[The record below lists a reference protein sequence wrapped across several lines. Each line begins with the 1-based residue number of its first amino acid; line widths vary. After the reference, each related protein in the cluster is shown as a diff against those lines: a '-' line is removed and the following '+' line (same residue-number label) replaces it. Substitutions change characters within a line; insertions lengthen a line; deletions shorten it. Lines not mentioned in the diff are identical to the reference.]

1 MRLGA
6 LVAVLT
12 NTLSASSAPVSA
24 ASPAV
29 TFELVDAEPVSVRV
43 SVLKLSTPF
52 AKGSSPPCAFATP
65 IFEGLLEKAK
75 PLTVATDA
83 YRLCIAQTRAPFTK
97 VDFGPPIYVA
107 HVAGMAPL
115 RMLVRSRA
123 NADGVPP
130 TPRMWMAPLT
140 LAVLGNDAI
149 GVRVAAGTTGPCN
162 ASGNTPLFSGVLA
175 PGVPRTLVTDASCVC
190 IEQTFAPFL
199 SAGWTPATIQCRPTY
214 CLGKNCA
221 MSIDTF
227 ELALPSAAP

>member
-6 LVAVLT
+6 LVAVVVMS
-12 NTLSASSAPVSA
+12 TLSAPAAA

-97 VDFGPPIYVA
+97 IDFGPPIYVA
-107 HVAGMAPL
+107 HVAGTAPL

-123 NADGVPP
+123 GADGVAP
-130 TPRMWMAPLT
+130 TPRLWMAPLT
-140 LAVLGNDAI
+140 LAVLGEAI

-162 ASGNTPLFSGVLA
+162 SSGNTPLFSGVLT
-175 PGVPRTLVTDASCVC
+175 PGVPRTLITDASCVC

-199 SAGWTPATIQCRPTY
+199 SAGWSPATIQCRPTY

-221 MSIDTF
+221 MSIDSF
-227 ELALPSAAP
+227 EVVLPSVLP